1 MAKNKDIRQFRRSNK
16 AQILWYLYNRGPLSR
31 LELAKL
37 CKLTTPSITQLINDL
52 LIQNE
57 VKEIGSIQRNSTGR
71 REVLLD
77 LNPNKYI
84 ALGINVEADVTYFCV
99 ANVKEV
105 FKVEKTNTKDF
116 NFDDTMDI
124 FDKKIT
130 SILEE
135 YPNVNKICIGL
146 SGKVINGF
154 IENAYTKLL
163 KDFDMKAY
171 IERKFGIETEVI
183 NSTKA
188 QALAM
193 YRETNEN
200 YLFVTHSPD
209 ISSAMILKGEVL
221 TGKNFVTGELGHIV
235 VEIDGNP
242 CKCGKRGCLNTY
254 VSDEAIEKDYYKKTG
269 NKKTIDEIYSLYG
282 IEESATEI
290 LKKIIRTIAV
300 LIANVSEILNPNR
313 IFVSGGIFA
322 EDKVYS
328 YGWEILNKCG
338 FTLDV
343 ERITDTEGLKST
355 AEARYIILKSILN
368 V

>member
-57 VKEIGSIQRNSTGR
+57 VKEIGSIQRNATGR

-84 ALGINVEADVTYFCV
+84 ALGINIESDITYFCV
-99 ANVKEV
+99 ANVKDI
-105 FKVEKTNTKDF
+105 FKVEKEDTKNF
-116 NFDDTMDI
+116 NFDNTMEI
-124 FDKKIT
+124 FDERIAK
-130 SILEE
+130 ILEE
-135 YPNVNKICIGL
+135 YPSVNKICIGL

-154 IENAYTKLL
+154 IENAYTKFL
-163 KDFDMKAY
+163 KDFDMKTY
-171 IERKFGIETEVI
+171 IEKKFGIETEVI

-188 QALAM
+188 QAFAM
-193 YRETNEN
+193 YRENNEN
-200 YLFVTHSPD
+200 YLFVTHSPE
-209 ISSAMILKGEVL
+209 ISSAMILKGEL
-221 TGKNFVTGELGHIV
+221 LKGKNSVTGELGHIV
-235 VEIDGNP
+235 VEVDGNP

-254 VSDEAIEKDYYKKTG
+254 VSDEAIENKYFETTGCKKS
-269 NKKTIDEIYSLYG
+269 IDEIYALYG
-282 IEESATEI
+282 VEEEATTL
-290 LKKIIRTIAV
+290 LKKVIKTIAV
-300 LIANVSEILNPNR
+300 LLANVYEILNPNR

-322 EDKVYS
+322 EDKLYS

-338 FTLDV
+338 FNLEV
-343 ERITDTEGLKST
+343 ERITDTVGLKST
-355 AEARYIILKSILN
+355 AEARYIIVKSILN

>member
-1 MAKNKDIRQFRRSNK
+1 MAKQKDIRQFRRSNK

-52 LIQNE
+52 LVQNE

-77 LNPNKYI
+77 LNPQKNI

-105 FKVEKTNTKDF
+105 FNVEKEDTSTF
-116 NFDDTMDI
+116 RFDDTMDV
-124 FDKKIT
+124 FDGKIAELLEKYP
-130 SILEE
+130 SI
-135 YPNVNKICIGL
+135 NKICIGL
-146 SGKVINGF
+146 SGKVIDGF
-154 IENAYTKLL
+154 IENAYAKML
-163 KDFDMKAY
+163 KDFDMKNY
-171 IERKFGIETEVI
+171 IEQKFGIETEVI

-200 YLFVTHSPD
+200 YLFVTHSPE
-209 ISSAMILKGEVL
+209 ISSAMVLKGEL
-221 TGKNFVTGELGHIV
+221 LKGKNNVTGELGHTVIEV
-235 VEIDGNP
+235 DGKP

-254 VSDEAIEKDYYKKTG
+254 VSDEAIEQEYFERTG
-269 NKKTIDEIYSLYG
+269 NKKTIDEIYNLYG
-282 IEESATEI
+282 IEEEATAI
-290 LKKIIRTIAV
+290 LKKVIRTIAV
-300 LIANVSEILNPNR
+300 LLANVYEILNPNR

-338 FTLDV
+338 FTLEV